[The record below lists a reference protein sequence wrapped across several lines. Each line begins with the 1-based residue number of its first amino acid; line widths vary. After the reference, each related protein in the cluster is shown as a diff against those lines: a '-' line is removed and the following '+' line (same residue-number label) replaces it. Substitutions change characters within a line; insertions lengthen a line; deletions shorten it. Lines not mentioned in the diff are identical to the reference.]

1 MLQFD
6 GWLGCG
12 SSFVWCVLAL
22 QSMGMWTFDL
32 GWRWWLVD
40 TRARVNDDEHE
51 DAGLRKRYKGDLRY
65 CLDNMETK
73 WKVK

>member
-1 MLQFD
+1 MRIF
-6 GWLGCG
+6 G
-12 SSFVWCVLAL
+12 
-22 QSMGMWTFDL
+22 L

-51 DAGLRKRYKGDLRY
+51 DAGLRKRYKGDWRY

-73 WKVK
+73 WKTKRKVWLRRGYARQSP